1 MFEIKKSTPFADSV
15 FKNKKTGLLYLKL
28 RQDAEY
34 LDQNVYVN
42 LSDKYEYT
50 IPDEDMELWV
60 YVIQKG

>member
-1 MFEIKKSTPFADSV
+1 MFEIKKSTPFAGSV

-28 RQDAEY
+28 RQGTEY

-50 IPDEDMELWV
+50 IPDEDMELWI
-60 YVIQKG
+60 YIIQKG